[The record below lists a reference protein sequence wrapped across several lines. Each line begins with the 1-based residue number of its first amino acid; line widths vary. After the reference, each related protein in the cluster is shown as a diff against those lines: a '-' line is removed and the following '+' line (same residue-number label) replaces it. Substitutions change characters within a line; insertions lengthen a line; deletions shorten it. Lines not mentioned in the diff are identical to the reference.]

1 MSMYVPKSE
10 EHKHHL
16 IMEVA
21 RARNESPNDVH
32 IKLLTFGHLFGN
44 DVARTAAMAYVR
56 SGKACLSAEGIK
68 SLVFMSGKMLY
79 IRYIEQSAERCIIE
93 VKRVDFPSD
102 IPPQRFEY
110 TWEDAVRAGN
120 SNQLNYKKMPAAM
133 LTARCFGKMARD
145 FFSDVV
151 AGYYSVDEMMDNENM
166 NDHERAM
173 ISAQSMGEEIN
184 LSTRPQP
191 QRHTSRP
198 PQAQP
203 VPQPQPVPQAQP
215 APQQTAVEIT
225 NNNSIPAKPKSK
237 PVEQVHT
244 HRATPSSLDSFKSV
258 PQLMEWCEWNFIPL
272 DEANEVALAH
282 NAHFDQMTEFQRS
295 EFFYTWILQGTLR
308 KSKLKPDWWR
318 NTSEA
323 KPIFNALRQEF
334 PAISDLDDRLI
345 GKSLGRADFWEA
357 AKVSAHFTD
366 GRLQEAKRVLSKVLN
381 EPDINAAS
389 YLCSM

>member
-21 RARNESPNDVH
+21 KARNENPNDVH
-32 IKLLTFGHLFGN
+32 IKLLTFGHLFGS

-93 VKRVDFPSD
+93 VKRADFPSD

-133 LTARCFGKMARD
+133 LTARCWVKMARD

-203 VPQPQPVPQAQP
+203 VPQAQP

-225 NNNSIPAKPKSK
+225 NDNSIPAKPKSK
-237 PVEQVHT
+237 PVEQIHT

-272 DEANEVALAH
+272 DEANQVALAH
-282 NAHFDQMTEFQRS
+282 NAHFDKMTEFQRS
-295 EFFYTWILQGTLR
+295 EFFYSWILQGTLR
-308 KSKLKPDWWR
+308 KANLKADWWR

-323 KPIFNALRQEF
+323 KPVFNALRQEF
-334 PAISDLDDRLI
+334 PAISDLSDRLI

-366 GRLQEAKRVLSKVLN
+366 GKLQEAKRVLSKVLN
-381 EPDINAAS
+381 EPDMNAAS

>member
-21 RARNESPNDVH
+21 QARNENPNDVH
-32 IKLLTFGHLFGN
+32 IKLLTFGRLFGN

-56 SGKACLSAEGIK
+56 NKKACLSAEGIK

-79 IRYIEQSAERCIIE
+79 IRYVEQSAERCIIE
-93 VKRVDFPSD
+93 VKRADFPDD

-110 TWEDAVRAGN
+110 TFEDAVRAGN

-133 LTARCFGKMARD
+133 LTARCWVKMARD

-198 PQAQP
+198 PQ
-203 VPQPQPVPQAQP
+203 VQPVPQAQP
-215 APQQTAVEIT
+215 APQSVEIT
-225 NNNSIPAKPKSK
+225 NQNSIPAKPKSQ
-237 PVEQVHT
+237 PAEQVYT
-244 HRATPSSLDSFKSV
+244 QRSTPSSLDSFKGV
-258 PQLMEWCEWNFIPL
+258 PQLMEWCEFNFISL
-272 DEANEVALAH
+272 DEVNEVALTH

-295 EFFYTWILQGTLR
+295 EFFYSWILQGTLR
-308 KSKLKPDWWR
+308 HSKLKPDWWR

-323 KPIFNALRQEF
+323 KPIFNALREEF

-366 GRLQEAKRVLSKVLN
+366 GKLQEAKRVISKLIN
-381 EPDINAAS
+381 DPDINAAS

>member
-1 MSMYVPKSE
+1 MSMYVPMNE
-10 EHKHHL
+10 EHKHRL

-21 RARNESPNDVH
+21 QARKENPSDVH
-32 IKLLTFGHLFGN
+32 IKLLSFGHLFGN

-56 SGKACLSAEGIK
+56 SNKACLSAEGIK

-79 IRYIEQSAERCIIE
+79 IRYVEQSAERCIIE
-93 VKRVDFPSD
+93 VKRADFPSD

-133 LTARCFGKMARD
+133 LTARCWVKMARD

-203 VPQPQPVPQAQP
+203 APQPQP

-225 NNNSIPAKPKSK
+225 NDNSIPAKPKSK
-237 PVEQVHT
+237 PVEQIHT

-272 DEANEVALAH
+272 DEANQVALAH
-282 NAHFDQMTEFQRS
+282 NAHFDKMTEFQRS
-295 EFFYTWILQGTLR
+295 EFFYSWILQGTLR
-308 KSKLKPDWWR
+308 KANLKADWWR

-323 KPIFNALRQEF
+323 KPVFNALRQEF
-334 PAISDLDDRLI
+334 PAISDLSDRLI

-366 GRLQEAKRVLSKVLN
+366 GKLQEAKRVLSKVLN

>member
-21 RARNESPNDVH
+21 QARNENPNDVH
-32 IKLLTFGHLFGN
+32 IKLLTFGRLFNN

-68 SLVFMSGKMLY
+68 SLVFKSGLMLY

-93 VKRVDFPSD
+93 VKRRDFPSD
-102 IPPQRFEY
+102 IPPQQFQY
-110 TWEDAVRAGN
+110 TFEDAVRAGN
-120 SNQLNYKKMPAAM
+120 ANQLNYKKMPAAM
-133 LTARCFGKMARD
+133 LTARCWMKMARD

-151 AGYYSVDEMMDNENM
+151 AGYYSVDEIMDNENM

-191 QRHTSRP
+191 QQHTSRP
-198 PQAQP
+198 PQ
-203 VPQPQPVPQAQP
+203 VQPVPQAQP
-215 APQQTAVEIT
+215 APQSVEIT
-225 NNNSIPAKPKSK
+225 NQNSIPAKPKSQ
-237 PVEQVHT
+237 PAEQVYT
-244 HRATPSSLDSFKSV
+244 HRSTPSSLDSFKGV
-258 PQLMEWCEWNFIPL
+258 TQLMEWCEFNFISL
-272 DEANEVALAH
+272 DEVNEVALTH

-295 EFFYTWILQGTLR
+295 EFFYSWILQGTLR
-308 KSKLKPDWWR
+308 HSKLKPDWWR

-323 KPIFNALRQEF
+323 KPIFNALREEF

-366 GRLQEAKRVLSKVLN
+366 GKLQEAKRVMSKLIN
-381 EPDINAAS
+381 DPDMNAAS

>member
-1 MSMYVPKSE
+1 MSMYVPMNE
-10 EHKHHL
+10 EHKHRL

-21 RARNESPNDVH
+21 QARKENPSDVH
-32 IKLLTFGHLFGN
+32 IKLLSFGHLFGN

-56 SGKACLSAEGIK
+56 SNKACLSAEGIK

-93 VKRVDFPSD
+93 VKRADFPSD

-133 LTARCFGKMARD
+133 LTARCWVKMARD

-203 VPQPQPVPQAQP
+203 APQPQP

-225 NNNSIPAKPKSK
+225 NDNSIPAKPKSK
-237 PVEQVHT
+237 PVEQIHT

-272 DEANEVALAH
+272 DEANQVALAH
-282 NAHFDQMTEFQRS
+282 NAHFDKMTEFQRS
-295 EFFYTWILQGTLR
+295 EFFYSWILQGTLR
-308 KSKLKPDWWR
+308 KANLKADWWR

-323 KPIFNALRQEF
+323 KPVFNALRQEF
-334 PAISDLDDRLI
+334 PAISDLSDRLI

-366 GRLQEAKRVLSKVLN
+366 GKLQEAKRVLSKVLN